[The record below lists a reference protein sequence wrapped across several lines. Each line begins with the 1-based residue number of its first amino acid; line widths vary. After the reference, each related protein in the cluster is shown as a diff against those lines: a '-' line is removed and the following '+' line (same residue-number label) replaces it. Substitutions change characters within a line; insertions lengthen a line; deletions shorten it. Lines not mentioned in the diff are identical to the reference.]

1 MQLSPDT
8 EAVLAVLDETI
19 EGGLR
24 KRQDIGVLL
33 EAGAVTNQSTLFNE
47 IVTAGTAVWKVYGTL
62 RKLKPGDEG
71 FRLIEEEF
79 GRQMNLLR
87 EHMASMMEPVP
98 DETLKRFDEVYFGFT
113 QGVMRNLVDLGH
125 DLAKIKGL
133 QRDAK

>member
-79 GRQMNLLR
+79 SRQMTLLR

>member
-1 MQLSPDT
+1 MKLSHDT
-8 EAVLAVLDETI
+8 EAVLAVLDESV

-33 EAGAVTNQSTLFNE
+33 EAGAVTNQSELFNK
-47 IVTAGTAVWKVYGTL
+47 IVTAGTAVWKVYSTL
-62 RKLKPGDEG
+62 RRLKPGDEG

-79 GRQMNLLR
+79 GKQMNLLR
-87 EHMASMMEPVP
+87 EHMASMMEAVP

-113 QGVMRNLVDLGH
+113 QGVMRNLVDIGH